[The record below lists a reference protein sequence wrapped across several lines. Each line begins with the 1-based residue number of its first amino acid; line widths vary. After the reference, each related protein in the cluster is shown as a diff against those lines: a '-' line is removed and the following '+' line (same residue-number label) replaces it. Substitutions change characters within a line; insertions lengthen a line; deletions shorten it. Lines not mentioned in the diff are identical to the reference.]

1 MPLARRSL
9 PVGEASIPAPHRPD
23 GAFVMI
29 SFRTLGSLDLVD
41 GEGRMLAAVLAGPKR
56 AALLSYL
63 ALARPRGFQR
73 RDVLVAL
80 LWPEL
85 DQERARAALR
95 HTLHHLRRS
104 LGPDAI
110 RTRGDDE
117 VALDPV
123 VVCDAAEFE
132 RLLDAGDPA
141 AAMALYRGPLL
152 DGFFVPEA
160 EEFEKWVE
168 RERSRLHQRAAAAA
182 WELAAIKER
191 EGQLAEA
198 GSWARQGML
207 LAPDDE
213 RGLRTLMQL
222 LERSGDKAGAIN
234 AYETFARRLASEYDA
249 EPSDE
254 TRALAARLRT
264 RSSTPVRQ
272 VAPAVPAPGPAPA
285 HLIPEPA
292 AVAPPRAEEPPPA
305 PAPRRSVRRF
315 AAVGA
320 AAVVILIAAALFR
333 RGDAAPRGGEGS
345 VAVFPFTVR
354 GSHEY
359 DYLAEGITDLLSV
372 RLEDA
377 TVFVPVDPRRVVSA
391 ARAHGG
397 TIARPEDARPVVQRL
412 GARYFVLGSI
422 VEAGG
427 RLQLLGSLYDADGTE
442 RATVQTPADDPRNVF
457 QLVDTL
463 ARQLLAGEARGAS
476 AELTRLAGSSTG
488 SLPALKSYLEGER
501 DLRLG
506 HYAAAV
512 GAFNSAV
519 AADSTFAL
527 AYYRLGA
534 ASHWVSDLDV
544 ATASMERAVQLSDR
558 LPQQTRR
565 LLQAG
570 VAWRTG
576 RYAIAE
582 SLYAAVTTA
591 RPGNVDA
598 WFSLGDLRYHANA
611 LMGRSRAEARPPL
624 ERALA
629 LDPTHGEAR
638 THLLELAAWD
648 ARARD
653 LDTLLAG
660 LDSTADFAQKWP
672 VLRALVSHDSVT
684 EARERA
690 VLRAT
695 DDRTLSRLVIHAL
708 PSGAHNP
715 TGAIRLVDLLTE
727 PSRPAPRRAYG
738 HILAAQLE
746 LTRGRWHA
754 VEDRLI
760 AAAELEPAVTTEIG
774 AMLASMP
781 FAPLSRE
788 RLAAMRTTLEGWQP
802 AGTPPTGIY
811 AFAAHDSLHPA
822 IRSYLIGRLSE
833 RLGDSVTMLREA
845 GELEHGTSQGG
856 AMAAAFARSLRARV
870 LRMAGRP
877 ADALATLGTPWLG
890 LQSHR
895 FTVSPLTSLIAE
907 RWLRAELLAQLK
919 RYPEAMGAYAAAAD
933 YSVDGLSYLA
943 PSHLARAG
951 ICERMGDRACA
962 RDHVAAARVLW
973 KEADP
978 AFHLP

>member
-1 MPLARRSL
+1 
-9 PVGEASIPAPHRPD
+9 
-23 GAFVMI
+23 MI
-29 SFRTLGSLDLVD
+29 AFRTLGSLDLVD
-41 GEGRMLAAVLAGPKR
+41 AGGQTLGAVLSGPKR
-56 AALLSYL
+56 AALLAYL
-63 ALARPRGFQR
+63 AIARPRGFHR

-110 RTRGDDE
+110 RARGDDE
-117 VALDPV
+117 VALDASV
-123 VVCDAAEFE
+123 QCDAVEFE
-132 RLLDAGDPA
+132 RLLDAGEPA
-141 AAMALYRGPLL
+141 AAMALYQGPLL
-152 DGFFVPEA
+152 EGFFVAGA

-168 RERSRLHQRAAAAA
+168 RERARLHQRAAGAA
-182 WELAAIKER
+182 WELTTIKER

-198 GSWARQGML
+198 AAWARQATT

-213 RGLRTLMQL
+213 RGVRSLMQL
-222 LERSGDKAGAIN
+222 LERSGDRAGAMH
-234 AYETFARRLASEYDA
+234 AYEDFARRLAADYDA

-254 TRALAARLRT
+254 TRTLAARLRT
-264 RSSTPVRQ
+264 RSSVPAQVPAAGSAPARATPLASASPEPASEPASAGPPSVAPSAAPS
-272 VAPAVPAPGPAPA
+272 APAVSP
-285 HLIPEPA
+285 
-292 AVAPPRAEEPPPA
+292 
-305 PAPRRSVRRF
+305 PRRSRLRRIAPL
-315 AAVGA
+315 AAVI
-320 AAVVILIAAALFR
+320 AAVLLATALFR
-333 RGDAAPRGGEGS
+333 RAAVPAEGESS

-377 TVFVPVDPRRVVSA
+377 TVLVPVDPRRVVSA
-391 ARAHGG
+391 ARSHAGP
-397 TIARPEDARPVVQRL
+397 ISRADDARPLAERL
-412 GARYFVLGSI
+412 GAHYFVLGSI

-427 RLQLLGSLYDADGTE
+427 RLQLMASLYDAAGGE

-476 AELTRLAGSSTG
+476 AELTRLAGASTG

-512 GAFNSAV
+512 GAFTSAV
-519 AADSTFAL
+519 SADSTFAL

-534 ASHWVSDLDV
+534 ASHWVSDLDL
-544 ATASMERAVQLSDR
+544 ATASMERAVRLSDR

-570 VAWRTG
+570 VAWRTS
-576 RYAIAE
+576 RYLEAE
-582 SLYAAVTTA
+582 SLYASVTTA

-611 LMGRSRAEARPPL
+611 LIGRSRAEARPPL
-624 ERALA
+624 ERALQ

-648 ARARD
+648 ARAGS

-684 EARERA
+684 EERERA

-695 DDRTLSRLVIHAL
+695 DDRTLARLVIHAL

-715 TGAIRLVDLLTE
+715 AGAIRLVDLLTE

-760 AAAELEPAVTTEIG
+760 AAAELEPAVTTEIA
-774 AMLASMP
+774 AMLASMSV
-781 FAPLSRE
+781 APLSRE
-788 RLAAMRTTLEGWQP
+788 RLTAMRGTLEGWQT

-811 AFAAHDSLHPA
+811 AFAAHDSLHPV
-822 IRSYLIGRLSE
+822 IRSYLVGRLSE
-833 RLGDSVTMLREA
+833 RLGDSATMSREA
-845 GELEHGTSQGG
+845 SELEHDIGHGDP
-856 AMAAAFARSLRARV
+856 MAGAFARSLRARV

-877 ADALATLGTPWLG
+877 AEALATLGTPWLG

-907 RWLRAELLAQLK
+907 RWLRAELLAQLR
-919 RYPEAMGAYAAAAD
+919 RYPEALGAYAAAAD
-933 YSVDGLSYLA
+933 YSVDGLPYLA
-943 PSHLARAG
+943 PSHLARAE
-951 ICERMGDRACA
+951 ICNRMGDRGCERA
-962 RDHVAAARVLW
+962 HIEAARLLW
-973 KEADP
+973 RDADRE
-978 AFHLP
+978 FHLP